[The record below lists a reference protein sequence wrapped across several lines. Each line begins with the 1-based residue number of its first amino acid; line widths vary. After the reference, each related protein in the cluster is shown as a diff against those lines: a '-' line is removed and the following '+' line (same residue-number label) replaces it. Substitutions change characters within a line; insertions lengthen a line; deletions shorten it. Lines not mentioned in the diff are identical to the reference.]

1 MDLFSTEKSQEPI
14 KIQLEGADLIYY
26 PSFFSSEAADRYFKY
41 IMCETLWQQD
51 IIKLFGKTHLQPRL
65 TALYGDENSTYS
77 YSGIRMFPKPFS
89 KVLKEIK
96 SKIEAEVHLR
106 FTSVLLNQYRDGSDS
121 NGWHSDDEKE
131 LGINPAI
138 ASISLG
144 AERVF
149 QLRNKK
155 DKNLKKKI
163 TLAHGSLL
171 LMKGTTQ
178 HFWQHQIPKTKKDI
192 APRINLTFR
201 VIAS

>member
-14 KIQLEGADLIYY
+14 VIKLQGADLVYY
-26 PSFFSSEAADRYFKY
+26 PSFFSSETAHRYFKTL
-41 IMCETLWQQD
+41 MSETHWQQD
-51 IIKLFGKTHLQPRL
+51 TIKLFGKTHLQPRL

-89 KVLKEIK
+89 EVLKEIK
-96 SKIEAEVHLR
+96 TKIEAEVHLR

-131 LGINPAI
+131 LGTNPPI
-138 ASISLG
+138 ASLSLG

-155 DKNLKKKI
+155 DKKLRENI
-163 TLAHGSLL
+163 TLEHGSLL

-178 HFWQHQIPKTKKDI
+178 HFWQHQIPKTKKVT

-201 VIAS
+201 IIAS

>member
-1 MDLFSTEKSQEPI
+1 MYKMDLFSTEKYRDPI
-14 KIQLEGADLIYY
+14 SIELKDADLIYY
-26 PSFFSSEAADRYFKY
+26 PAFFSLETADSYFKTL
-41 IMCETLWQQD
+41 MSETHWQQD
-51 IIKLFGKTHLQPRL
+51 TIRLFGKTHLQPRL
-65 TALYGDENSTYS
+65 TALYGDDNSSYS
-77 YSGIRMFPKPFS
+77 YSGITMFPKSFS
-89 KVLKEIK
+89 EVLKEIK
-96 SKIEAEVHLR
+96 TKVEAEVPFR
-106 FTSVLLNQYRDGSDS
+106 FTSVLINQYRDGSDS

-178 HFWQHQIPKTKKDI
+178 HFWQHQMPKT
-192 APRINLTFR
+192 
-201 VIAS
+201 

>member
-1 MDLFSTEKSQEPI
+1 MDLFSSKTYQEPI
-14 KIQLEGADLIYY
+14 NIQLKDADLTYY
-26 PSFFSSEAADRYFKY
+26 PSFFSSESADRYLK
-41 IMCETLWQQD
+41 TLMSDIPWQQD
-51 IIKLFGKTHLQPRL
+51 TIKLFGKTHLQPRL
-65 TALYGDENSTYS
+65 TAFYGDDNSTYS
-77 YSGIRMFPKPFS
+77 YSGIKMFPKPFS
-89 KVLKEIK
+89 IVLTEIK

-131 LGINPAI
+131 LGINPPI

-144 AERVF
+144 AERMF

-155 DKNLKKKI
+155 DKKLRKNI
-163 TLAHGSLL
+163 TLGHGSLL

-178 HFWQHQIPKTKKDI
+178 HFWQHQIPKTKKVI

-201 VIAS
+201 IIEP